1 MGMTNVYIPGLEYGR
16 SKMHM
21 ETTDLRSGVPS
32 VPVSSRVR
40 DPVQEGNY

>member
-1 MGMTNVYIPGLEYGR
+1 MGLTNVYIPGLEYRR

-21 ETTDLRSGVPS
+21 ETIDLRSGVPS
-32 VPVSSRVR
+32 MSVSSRVR